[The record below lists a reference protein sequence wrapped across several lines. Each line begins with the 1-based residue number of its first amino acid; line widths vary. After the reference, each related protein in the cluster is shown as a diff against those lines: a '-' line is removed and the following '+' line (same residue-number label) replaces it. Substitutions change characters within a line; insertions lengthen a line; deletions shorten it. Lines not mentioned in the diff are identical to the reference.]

1 MANRLET
8 MVIET
13 DRIEEAA
20 ALIDVVLYVLRAQRI
35 GGDGL
40 VLQEKEIIGL
50 EYLLEDVQVV
60 LGQGRSE

>member
-13 DRIEEAA
+13 DW
-20 ALIDVVLYVLRAQRI
+20 
-35 GGDGL
+35 
-40 VLQEKEIIGL
+40 QEKETIGL